1 MFYNCREYGSQIA
14 AWENNEP
21 LTFDTASTLYLGQA
35 GPILLGEFQVQQ
47 INCCNPSCL
56 FGNVAITS
64 H

>member
-35 GPILLGEFQVQQ
+35 GHFLPGEFQVRMS
-47 INCCNPSCL
+47 IL
-56 FGNVAITS
+56 TS
-64 H
+64 LKFYVI